1 MPPAKRARKRKDSGP
16 LGGEL
21 RDLPAFATLAESQA
35 EREAFFARAWAQK
48 AARERGERVP
58 AVAMQAQREAEAD
71 RARKQSAAEAV
82 ARAKRLAELLA
93 EDDL

>member
-1 MPPAKRARKRKDSGP
+1 
-16 LGGEL
+16 
-21 RDLPAFATLAESQA
+21 
-35 EREAFFARAWAQK
+35 
-48 AARERGERVP
+48 
-58 AVAMQAQREAEAD
+58 MQAQREAEAD